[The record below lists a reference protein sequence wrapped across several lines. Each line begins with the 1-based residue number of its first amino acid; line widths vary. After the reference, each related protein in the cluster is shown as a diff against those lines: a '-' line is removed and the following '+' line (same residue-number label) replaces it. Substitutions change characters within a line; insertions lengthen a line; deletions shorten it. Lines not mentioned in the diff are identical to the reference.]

1 MSRAPL
7 GQHFLIDAGR
17 AAAMVASLGARPGM
31 VVEIGPGR
39 GALTF
44 GLAAAA
50 ERLLALEK
58 DPRLAAD
65 LQRAFADRPQV
76 EIRCADALEE
86 DLSACP
92 AGFRLI
98 GNLPYAVA
106 TPLLLRWMRL
116 GARVADL
123 TVMVQREVARRLA
136 APPGDPARGRLSV
149 LAQLLLTT
157 ELMFDL
163 EPECFDPPPQVVSSV
178 LRLAP
183 RPRVALEAAERPGFE
198 RLVARA
204 FAARRKT
211 LRNNLPEL
219 SAAAWDAAGI
229 DPGRRAETL
238 SVAEFLRLHAAGGAA
253 GGSQV

>member
-7 GQHFLIDAGR
+7 GQHFLVDAER

-50 ERLLALEK
+50 SRLLAIEK
-58 DPRLAAD
+58 DPRLAAA
-65 LQRAFADRPQV
+65 LRRAFAGRERV
-76 EIRCADALEE
+76 EVRCADALEE

-92 AGFRLI
+92 AGFRLV

-116 GARVADL
+116 GAHVADL

-149 LAQLLLTT
+149 LAQLLLTA
-157 ELMFDL
+157 EPLFDL
-163 EPECFDPPPQVVSSV
+163 GPECFDPPPRVVSSA

-183 RPRVALEAAERPGFE
+183 RPRPALGAAELPGFE

-204 FAARRKT
+204 FARRRKT

-219 SAAAWDAAGI
+219 PAAAWDAAGI

-238 SVAEFLRLHAAGGAA
+238 SVAEFLRLRAAADSA
-253 GGSQV
+253 QV